1 MTKPKAPTTPRTPTP
16 RRRPDIPRPAPE
28 DIQTSPAQPA
38 VLDLAARAAARK
50 KAAKVAPKVKVG
62 TVTYDLPGDLK
73 LDTLRG
79 VFRLIAGDIEGLE
92 VLMDDFFGHDATHPP
107 EELTAAERAALTPA
121 QKTERT
127 KREKAYNPAFVE
139 LTLDDIGELFDYVT
153 AQYGI
158 DLGNSPA
165 STTS

>member
-1 MTKPKAPTTPRTPTP
+1 MAKTPPATTPRTPAP
-16 RRRPDIPRPAPE
+16 RRRPDVPRPAAE
-28 DIQTSPAQPA
+28 DIKTAPAQPE

-62 TVTYDLPGDLK
+62 TVTYELPSDLK
-73 LDTLRG
+73 LETLRG

-92 VLMDDFFGHDATHPP
+92 VLLDDFFGHDVTHAPD
-107 EELTAAERAALTPA
+107 ELTAAERAALTPA
-121 QKTERT
+121 EKTERT
-127 KREKAYNPAFVE
+127 KREKAYNPAFQD

-165 STTS
+165 STAS